1 MPTYQYLTS
10 DNQAEDGI
18 ATSTMTRIPSDS
30 VYYAIK
36 SCVRTRTDERTSV
49 KTIRLYC
56 RSQGIGYYKL
66 PKYLSSIEPRFPC
79 PFLTNQIRVL
89 RIGQRPKRLKLPKHA
104 TKYLQVHSES
114 ESDNWSECS
123 NEILCTVVYLI
134 LQYSVN
140 MILNL
145 NTENLDHSFSPWPG
159 STCHDS
165 WGWPMTQVTLQQL
178 LDSLNFSSWPM
189 IWLWAQT
196 ISDQLMGKLLEAVL
210 FG

>member
-1 MPTYQYLTS
+1 MLDTRRHAISRLIRPTCSLTPRRAPPALDEKINMPTYQYLTS

-79 PFLTNQIRVL
+79 PFLTNQIPVL

-104 TKYLQVHSES
+104 TKYLQVHSDS
-114 ESDNWSECS
+114 ESDN
-123 NEILCTVVYLI
+123 
-134 LQYSVN
+134 
-140 MILNL
+140 
-145 NTENLDHSFSPWPG
+145 
-159 STCHDS
+159 
-165 WGWPMTQVTLQQL
+165 
-178 LDSLNFSSWPM
+178 
-189 IWLWAQT
+189 
-196 ISDQLMGKLLEAVL
+196 
-210 FG
+210 